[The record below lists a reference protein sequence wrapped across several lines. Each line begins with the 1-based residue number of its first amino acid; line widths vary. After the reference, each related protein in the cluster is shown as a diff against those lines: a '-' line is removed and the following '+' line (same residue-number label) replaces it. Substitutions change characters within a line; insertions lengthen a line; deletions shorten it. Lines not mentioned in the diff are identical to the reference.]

1 MMSQHSKMPGLIS
14 KRCTQ
19 STGNL
24 TFGSDY
30 FLTAKPSL
38 HFNDGISSSCEADE
52 DLISFADE
60 EAEDSA
66 AKNELT
72 PWKILITD
80 DDKNVHETT
89 LLALSGVRIHGRPL
103 QFLHAYSAGEA
114 RQLLQS
120 IPDIALI
127 LLDVVMETVDAGLRL
142 VEAIRGE
149 MNQHDIKIVL
159 RTGQPGYAPED
170 TVSHQFSIDG
180 YTTKSKLTRSLL
192 ISVLSDILGDAHKAN
207 SFAS

>member
-1 MMSQHSKMPGLIS
+1 M
-14 KRCTQ
+14 
-19 STGNL
+19 
-24 TFGSDY
+24 
-30 FLTAKPSL
+30 
-38 HFNDGISSSCEADE
+38 
-52 DLISFADE
+52 
-60 EAEDSA
+60 
-66 AKNELT
+66 
-72 PWKILITD
+72 
-80 DDKNVHETT
+80 HETT